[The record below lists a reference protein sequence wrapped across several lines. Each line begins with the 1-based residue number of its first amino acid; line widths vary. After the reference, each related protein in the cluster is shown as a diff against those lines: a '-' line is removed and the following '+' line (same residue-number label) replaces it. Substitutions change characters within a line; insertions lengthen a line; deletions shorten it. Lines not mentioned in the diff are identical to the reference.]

1 MSDFTIYPAVDLRNG
16 MVIRLKYGDPLQQT
30 TYSDDPTSIAVQ
42 WKKAGA
48 NWIHV
53 VNLDAAFGENDDKNL
68 SAIKK
73 ILSISAIH
81 NLDIQ
86 IGGGIR
92 SLSEIESFLSLGA
105 NRVILGT
112 TAVKSPDLVKEAV
125 FRFGSASIV
134 VAVDARDGFVHTH
147 GWKETSSRK
156 VLDFVIELK
165 DYGISTI
172 IYTDISRDGAGG
184 GTNIENT
191 LAIVNKSGLQVIASG
206 GIYEMSD
213 VINVKKAGLPGVIIG
228 KALYAGT
235 LDPVACFELQEDR

>member
-1 MSDFTIYPAVDLRNG
+1 

-112 TAVKSPDLVKEAV
+112 TAVK
-125 FRFGSASIV
+125 
-134 VAVDARDGFVHTH
+134 
-147 GWKETSSRK
+147 
-156 VLDFVIELK
+156 
-165 DYGISTI
+165 
-172 IYTDISRDGAGG
+172 
-184 GTNIENT
+184 
-191 LAIVNKSGLQVIASG
+191 KS
-206 GIYEMSD
+206 
-213 VINVKKAGLPGVIIG
+213 
-228 KALYAGT
+228 
-235 LDPVACFELQEDR
+235 